1 VRSLGENDPGRILFQ
16 ESGPSHIHLLK
27 LTRLLRLARLLQKMD
42 RYSQYSAMILTL
54 LMLSFTLVAHWLA
67 CIWYVVAD
75 KERQRNDDQWDLG
88 EYTNLGSLH
97 LSLGYGVVDRASI
110 PGRSK
115 EDIFLLHQVQTGSGA
130 HLTSYPVDTEAS
142 FSGVKRPGREAD
154 HSYPACR
161 E

>member
-1 VRSLGENDPGRILFQ
+1 VCRLLLQ

-75 KERQRNDDQWDLG
+75 KERHRNDDQWDLG
-88 EYTNLGSLH
+88 EYTW
-97 LSLGYGVVDRASI
+97 SLG
-110 PGRSK
+110 
-115 EDIFLLHQVQTGSGA
+115 
-130 HLTSYPVDTEAS
+130 
-142 FSGVKRPGREAD
+142 
-154 HSYPACR
+154 HSYLQLSIASVT
-161 E
+161 